1 MLVLA
6 VVAATSG
13 RFLSSLPRRLS
24 RHRAAVTRGVSSHV
38 HQQAVRSCGHRRAL
52 AASQQLRQLQR
63 RCLSSSNQQQEVDD
77 IDKPDW
83 QFEQP
88 PMERPQAPLPGFDHP
103 PSDKVMDLCDRLTA
117 LNMIDLKQFIN
128 LYQKK
133 TGITEDM
140 VSANMLGGGGGG
152 GGGGGAAAA
161 AAAPVEEKS
170 VFDVK
175 LVSFDA
181 KAKIKVRCKCCC

>member
-1 MLVLA
+1 
-6 VVAATSG
+6 
-13 RFLSSLPRRLS
+13 
-24 RHRAAVTRGVSSHV
+24 
-38 HQQAVRSCGHRRAL
+38 
-52 AASQQLRQLQR
+52 
-63 RCLSSSNQQQEVDD
+63 
-77 IDKPDW
+77 
-83 QFEQP
+83 
-88 PMERPQAPLPGFDHP
+88 
-103 PSDKVMDLCDRLTA
+103 
-117 LNMIDLKQFIN
+117 MIDLKQFIN

-152 GGGGGAAAA
+152 GGGGGSGAAAA

-181 KAKIKVRCKCCC
+181 KAKIKVIKEVRTVTGLGLKEAKELVEGAPKMLKKEMAKADAEKLLKVFKDLGAECVMD